1 MENFV
6 DSYLRMFYEG
16 IIGETKFN
24 NQYIGKI
31 ELDNFFKNIIIV
43 NDDLIRE
50 DKNVIFENKNV
61 EYGDDVLNF
70 IFNASFGQQIKKSD
84 ILVKLDENWKFF

>member
-43 NDDLIRE
+43 NDDLISE
-50 DKNVIFENKNV
+50 DKNVIFENKNA
-61 EYGDDVLNF
+61 EYGVC
-70 IFNASFGQQIKKSD
+70 IFCFWGWWISGAHRRRAASIQEGYK
-84 ILVKLDENWKFF
+84 

>member
-6 DSYLRMFYEG
+6 DSYLRMFYEC

-31 ELDNFFKNIIIV
+31 ELDNFYKNIIKF
-43 NDDLIRE
+43 NDDLIS
-50 DKNVIFENKNV
+50 ENKNV
-61 EYGDDVLNF
+61 
-70 IFNASFGQQIKKSD
+70 
-84 ILVKLDENWKFF
+84 

>member
-6 DSYLRMFYEG
+6 DSYLRMFYED

-31 ELDNFFKNIIIV
+31 ELDNFFLKT
-43 NDDLIRE
+43 
-50 DKNVIFENKNV
+50 
-61 EYGDDVLNF
+61 
-70 IFNASFGQQIKKSD
+70 
-84 ILVKLDENWKFF
+84 

>member
-6 DSYLRMFYEG
+6 DSYLRMFYEC

-31 ELDNFFKNIIIV
+31 ELDNFYKNIIKF
-43 NDDLIRE
+43 NDDLIS
-50 DKNVIFENKNV
+50 ENKNV

-70 IFNASFGQQIKKSD
+70 IFNASFGQQIKNL
-84 ILVKLDENWKFF
+84 IY